1 MTDRHHVNAVH
12 HGAPPDARLP
22 SVEPRLDALLPEGG
36 PSALIST
43 ERRVFSP
50 AASND
55 IGLSGAVEWR
65 MVMAP

>member
-1 MTDRHHVNAVH
+1 MARRSSSRQNASH
-12 HGAPPDARLP
+12 AR
-22 SVEPRLDALLPEGG
+22 

-43 ERRVFSP
+43 ERRVLSP
-50 AASND
+50 ALSND